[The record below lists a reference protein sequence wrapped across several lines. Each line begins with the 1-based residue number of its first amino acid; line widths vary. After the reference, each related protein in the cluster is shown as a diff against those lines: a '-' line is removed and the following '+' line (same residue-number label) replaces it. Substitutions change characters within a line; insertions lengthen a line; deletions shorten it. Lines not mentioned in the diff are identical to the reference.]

1 MDTVID
7 PGHSKGVRQRIEQ
20 SRPAVRAAKD
30 FDAAFQEALRRKVAG
45 LAPRPELEIDSY
57 NETHVS
63 IVHGAGRAIE
73 QVGIEMVTAD
83 RELARAREERRE
95 LFAQREAARQKTYQ
109 ELSNY
114 REWARGILR
123 PAGSKAGRCL
133 NGDTEREPW
142 NLLAQVRA
150 VIAWAKSEQN
160 PPPEPEVDF
169 KLDWPASVSHL
180 ETLRDDLQAAIDAVT
195 EATAKLSQ
203 PLEAR
208 LRAIKAFD
216 REYQRGAR
224 LLERSFELVGL
235 PSLAVAVR
243 PHLKG
248 TGRVGRPS
256 KRPPVDRHPDL
267 VTDLRTRGLLPTPA
281 PATEET
287 RAADRPRRRV
297 VLRVASFRPLAATA
311 RPRKARRRPN
321 PESQAKVTAR
331 LRRRRV
337 VHSVPG
343 IWPPVAT
350 TPARIV
356 RPSPTQR
363 EQLEAAAV
371 PPWAAK
377 AFGWWQRQ
385 RDAS

>member
-1 MDTVID
+1 MDTAID
-7 PGHSKGVRQRIEQ
+7 PGHSKGVRQRIER

-30 FDAAFQEALRRKVAG
+30 FDAAFQEALRRKISG
-45 LAPRPELEIDSY
+45 LPASPDLEIEPYD
-57 NETHVS
+57 ETHVS
-63 IVHGAGRAIE
+63 IVHGAGRAID
-73 QVGIEMVTAD
+73 QAGIEMVVAD
-83 RELARAREERRE
+83 HELARARAERRE
-95 LFAQREAARQKTYQ
+95 LFARREAVRQKTYQ
-109 ELSNY
+109 ELSRY

-142 NLLAQVRA
+142 NLLAHARE

-160 PPPEPEVDF
+160 PPPEPAVDF

-180 ETLRDDLQAAIDAVT
+180 EILRDDLQAAIDAVT

-203 PLEAR
+203 PLQAR

-224 LLERSFELVGL
+224 LLERTFELVGL
-235 PSLAVAVR
+235 PSLAVAIR

-256 KRPPVDRHPDL
+256 KRPPLDRHPDL
-267 VTDLRTRGLLPTPA
+267 VTDLRAKGLLPEPA
-281 PATEET
+281 PITEEN
-287 RAADRPRRRV
+287 RAAARPRRRV

-321 PESQAKVTAR
+321 PESQARVTAR

-337 VHSVPG
+337 VHAVPG
-343 IWPPVAT
+343 IWPPIAI
-350 TPARIV
+350 TPARIL
-356 RPSPTQR
+356 RPSATQR
-363 EQLEAAAV
+363 DQLEASGV

-377 AFGWWQRQ
+377 AFGWWQRH
-385 RDAS
+385 RAAS